1 MTRGLLYSAAVTTLL
16 VAQATVAEDYS
27 ERARTKGEKIVVIDL
42 GSETPAKSSNK
53 DLYRRLYRLEKAV
66 RQLQERVFDLEV
78 ENSQLKEE
86 EKGPSYTCYIKTS
99 KGLFT
104 STQKS
109 MTQAKTQAMQKCTEA
124 IRYGFD
130 CDEDKVKCGE

>member
-1 MTRGLLYSAAVTTLL
+1 MIQKLFYVFAATTLFTTSIAL
-16 VAQATVAEDYS
+16 AQDYS
-27 ERARTKGEKIVVIDL
+27 ERARKSEKIVVIDL
-42 GSETPAKSSNK
+42 GSESPSKSSSNK

-66 RQLQERVFDLEV
+66 RQLQERVFELET
-78 ENSQLKEE
+78 ENTQLKEE
-86 EKGPSYTCYIKTS
+86 EKGPSYTCYIKTA

-109 MTQAKTQAMQKCTEA
+109 MTQAKTQAMQKCSEV